1 MKNFLS
7 KPAPVETITGLPAD
21 SVTKYMATNL
31 ITFKPET
38 DIMEAINTLL
48 DKRIT
53 GAPVLNQRNEVVGMI
68 DDKDCLHIL
77 VDSVYHNQPVHKHTV
92 GDYMTDVMRKITDEA
107 DIVDAANI
115 FLSTKFKRLIVTDK
129 AGRLKGQI
137 SRRDILRAIKD
148 LDGSTWFDKTR

>member
-1 MKNFLS
+1 MS
-7 KPAPVETITGLPAD
+7 KPAPVETITGLPAE

-31 ITFKPET
+31 ITFTPET
-38 DIMEAINTLL
+38 DIMDAINTLL

-92 GDYMTDVMRKITDEA
+92 GDYMTDVMRKITEDA

-115 FLSTKFKRLIVTDK
+115 FLSTKFKRLIVTNK
-129 AGRLKGQI
+129 VGRLKGQI

-148 LDGSTWFDKTR
+148 MDGSTWFDKSK

>member
-1 MKNFLS
+1 MS
-7 KPAPVETITGLPAD
+7 KPAPVETITGLPAE

-31 ITFKPET
+31 ITFTPET
-38 DIMEAINTLL
+38 DIMDAINTLL

-92 GDYMTDVMRKITDEA
+92 GDYMTDVMRKITDDA

>member
-1 MKNFLS
+1 MS
-7 KPAPVETITGLPAD
+7 KPAPVETITGLPAE

-31 ITFKPET
+31 ITFTPET
-38 DIMEAINTLL
+38 DIMDAINTLL

-92 GDYMTDVMRKITDEA
+92 GDYMTDVMRKITEDA

-129 AGRLKGQI
+129 VGRLKGQI

-148 LDGSTWFDKTR
+148 MDGSTWFDKSK

>member
-92 GDYMTDVMRKITDEA
+92 GDYMTDVMRKITDDA

>member
-1 MKNFLS
+1 MKNFMS
-7 KPAPVETITGLPAD
+7 KPAPVETITGLPAE

-31 ITFKPET
+31 ITFTPET
-38 DIMEAINTLL
+38 DIMDAINTLL

-92 GDYMTDVMRKITDEA
+92 GDYMTDVMRKITEDA

-129 AGRLKGQI
+129 VGRLKGQI

-148 LDGSTWFDKTR
+148 MDGSTWFDKSK

>member
-92 GDYMTDVMRKITDEA
+92 GDYMTDVMRKITEDA

-129 AGRLKGQI
+129 VGRLKGQI

-148 LDGSTWFDKTR
+148 MDGSTWFDKSK

>member
-1 MKNFLS
+1 MS
-7 KPAPVETITGLPAD
+7 KRAPVETITGLPAD
-21 SVTKYMATNL
+21 SVSKYMATDL

-38 DIMEAINTLL
+38 DIMEAIETLL
-48 DKRIT
+48 EKRIT
-53 GAPVLNQRNEVVGMI
+53 GAPVLNDKREVVGMI

-92 GDYMTDVMRKITDEA
+92 GDYMTDVLKKITDEA

-115 FLSTKFKRLIVTDK
+115 FLSTKYKRLIVTDK
-129 AGRLKGQI
+129 SGKLKGQI

-148 LDGSTWFDKTR
+148 LDGSTWFDKSR

>member
-1 MKNFLS
+1 MS
-7 KPAPVETITGLPAD
+7 KRAPVETITGLPAD
-21 SVTKYMATNL
+21 SVSKYMATDL

-38 DIMEAINTLL
+38 DIMEAIETLL
-48 DKRIT
+48 EKRIT
-53 GAPVLNQRNEVVGMI
+53 GAPVLNEKREVVGMI

-92 GDYMTDVMRKITDEA
+92 GDYMTDVMRKITEDA

-129 AGRLKGQI
+129 VGRLKGQI

-148 LDGSTWFDKTR
+148 MDGSTWFDKSK

>member
-1 MKNFLS
+1 
-7 KPAPVETITGLPAD
+7 
-21 SVTKYMATNL
+21 
-31 ITFKPET
+31 
-38 DIMEAINTLL
+38 
-48 DKRIT
+48 
-53 GAPVLNQRNEVVGMI
+53 MI

-92 GDYMTDVMRKITDEA
+92 GDYMTDVMRKITEDA

-129 AGRLKGQI
+129 VGRLKGQI

-148 LDGSTWFDKTR
+148 MDGSTWFDKSK